1 MRASR
6 LLLPTVKED
15 PAGAEA
21 VSHKLMVRAG
31 LVRQLGA
38 GIYVFLPAGWR
49 VMRKVEQIIRE
60 EMDAI
65 GCQEL
70 LMPVLHPAEIWQE
83 SGRYDEIGDEMFR
96 LTDRKGSP
104 MVLAMTHEEVITWLA
119 ARELQSYKQLP
130 QLWYHFQTKERD
142 EARPKSGILR
152 TREFI
157 MKDSYSLDATVEGLQ
172 ESYDKHV
179 GAYDRIFERCGVH
192 TIMVQSDPG
201 MMGGA
206 IAHEYMA
213 FSEAGEDEVAFCRA
227 CGYAANL
234 ELARAGADREPPES
248 ELQAAGSPGPAA
260 VEGEPGARGAT
271 GAVGSGGEAGAPAGA
286 STAAPP
292 ASDSSTSATPFG
304 EPVPLT
310 EKRELHT
317 PDTRTIAQVGV
328 YLGLPARAFV
338 KALVVM
344 TAAPEGGGAHAA
356 APVSAAAAA
365 MGAVGAVDEPAD
377 VAHMVLVRGDHELNE
392 PKLRRVLGEFR
403 MATGDE
409 VLAAQGVEAGFVGP
423 DPTPLP
429 IIADEVLRRGHYVAG
444 ANKPDHHLSGVSVAG
459 LPGVEFHDLRSARED

>member
-49 VMRKVEQIIRE
+49 VMQKVEQIIRE

-172 ESYDKHV
+172 VSYDKHV

-206 IAHEYMA
+206 TAHEYMA

-260 VEGEPGARGAT
+260 VGGEPVERGAT
-271 GAVGSGGEAGAPAGA
+271 GAAGSGEEAGAGGPA
-286 STAAPP
+286 AA
-292 ASDSSTSATPFG
+292 ATPFG
-304 EPVPLT
+304 EPVVLT
-310 EKRELHT
+310 QKRELHT
-317 PDTRTIAQVGV
+317 PGTRTIAQVGA

-344 TAAPEGGGAHAA
+344 TAAREGGGSHAA
-356 APVSAAAAA
+356 APV
-365 MGAVGAVDEPAD
+365 
-377 VAHMVLVRGDHELNE
+377 
-392 PKLRRVLGEFR
+392 
-403 MATGDE
+403 
-409 VLAAQGVEAGFVGP
+409 
-423 DPTPLP
+423 
-429 IIADEVLRRGHYVAG
+429 
-444 ANKPDHHLSGVSVAG
+444 
-459 LPGVEFHDLRSARED
+459 